1 MSCATVWRAGASNR
15 RADLAASQDFQRR
28 DLVTGLFVLGAI
40 GVILGTLIITSGVL
54 ERRYDVYMRTASAQ
68 DLTQDTRVLLQGL
81 AVGRVRRVDPVQ
93 DTIASGLSF
102 VALLAI
108 DAEFPNGAPVTIPRG
123 TRAVI
128 EQANPIAP
136 PVIQLIVPEAGTG
149 GAVGP
154 GDTIVS
160 ERRQGAVDL
169 LGRLAADLSDRL
181 EQTINDT
188 RALLRQTTRA
198 TAQAERLMTTTTPR
212 VEEVLNQLSR
222 SLERADRMLADL
234 GPRVA
239 PLGDS
244 LLAVL
249 ADTRQTLRQ
258 VNDLAGAA
266 DAMAGENRAAIRET
280 VQHLHNSA
288 VLLEHFADQVSRRP
302 TRLLTGVEPPALDS
316 ARKRP

>member
-1 MSCATVWRAGASNR
+1 M
-15 RADLAASQDFQRR
+15 
-28 DLVTGLFVLGAI
+28 LGTI

-54 ERRYDVYMRTASAQ
+54 QRRYDVYMRTGSAQ

-81 AVGRVRRVDPVQ
+81 AVGRVRRMDPVQ
-93 DTIASGLSF
+93 DSLAGGLSF

-128 EQANPIAP
+128 EQINPIAP
-136 PVIQLIVPEAGTG
+136 PVIQLIVPEG
-149 GAVGP
+149 GAPGVVEP

-160 ERRQGAVDL
+160 ERRQGAMDV
-169 LGRLAADLSDRL
+169 LGRLAGDLSQQL
-181 EQTINDT
+181 EETINDT

-198 TAQAERLMTTTTPR
+198 AAQAERLVTTTTPR
-212 VEEVLNQLSR
+212 VEEVLDQLSR
-222 SLERADRMLADL
+222 SLDRTDRMLADL

-258 VNDLAGAA
+258 VNDLAGTA

-280 VQHLHNSA
+280 IQHLHNSA

-302 TRLLTGVEPPALDS
+302 TRLLTGVEPPPLDS
-316 ARKRP
+316 NRKRP